1 MTQNKYM
8 YEALK
13 LANKAQEINEVPVGC
28 VIVDIKGEIIAS
40 GFNTNIRDLDPT
52 AHAEV
57 NAIREACIKINN
69 ERLVGC
75 DLYITLEP
83 CIMCAAVISRAKIR
97 RLYYGADD
105 LIYGAVNGN
114 VNFFQSKNCNHIPEI
129 YDGISRNECEN
140 LINNFFKDKR

>member
-1 MTQNKYM
+1 MSQNKYM

-57 NAIREACIKINN
+57 NAIREACIKLNN

-114 VNFFQSKNCNHIPEI
+114 VNSRTPSLGRCRRITTASP
-129 YDGISRNECEN
+129 ISISLNR
-140 LINNFFKDKR
+140 LTTYKSL

>member
-1 MTQNKYM
+1 MSQNKYM

-13 LANKAQEINEVPVGC
+13 LANKAQEINEVPGGC

-57 NAIREACIKINN
+57 NAIREACIKLNN

-83 CIMCAAVISRAKIR
+83 CIM
-97 RLYYGADD
+97 
-105 LIYGAVNGN
+105 
-114 VNFFQSKNCNHIPEI
+114 
-129 YDGISRNECEN
+129 
-140 LINNFFKDKR
+140 